1 LSVAAMSQGY
11 FVKPGL
17 SDKNILLCPT
27 FKLEQKSTV
36 DNAELKAVEQ
46 KF

>member
-1 LSVAAMSQGY
+1 MSPDY
-11 FVKPGL
+11 FVKLEL

-36 DNAELKAVEQ
+36 DNTKLKSS
-46 KF
+46 